1 MSLILRSFRHAK
13 NVCNNKFQSFS
24 SSKRSILAFNYR
36 HFSNEK
42 YEELER
48 QKRQEWHWKGVKKG
62 IGFMSILVISGTVYV
77 FYVYGSQP
85 RDPVTGE
92 LLPDEFSN
100 YKFAP
105 FWRVLDFIK
114 FWKKFIAEPSRE
126 KLLPDPVKAP
136 YHQPKYTVVLELRNV
151 LVSPQWDY
159 RKGHYF
165 VKRPALDY
173 FIDMIGYPNFELVLY
188 TSENLMNAAPIVTQI
203 DPQGQ
208 RINHALF
215 RDCTKY
221 VNGTHVKDLSRL
233 NRDLKKV
240 IYIDWEPAAFQLNP
254 ENVLCVPKWN
264 GDMNDTSLVDLAELL
279 KTIHLSDVEDVRPV
293 LQFYSQF
300 DNPTEEF
307 RKRAKIVGQE
317 NQQATTTSQSITSS
331 EEPLKK
337 YRGSLFGA
345 RRHAV

>member
-1 MSLILRSFRHAK
+1 MSSILRSFGLVK
-13 NVCNNKFQSFS
+13 NVCNNQFKIFS
-24 SSKRSILAFNYR
+24 NSKRNILAFNYR
-36 HFSNEK
+36 YFSNEK

-62 IGFMSILVISGTVYV
+62 IVFMSIMAISGTAYV

-126 KLLPDPVKAP
+126 KLLPDPVKPP

-159 RKGHYF
+159 KKGHYF

-307 RKRAKIVGQE
+307 RKRAKMIGQE
-317 NQQATTTSQSITSS
+317 NQQTNISSTKSTS

>member
-1 MSLILRSFRHAK
+1 MFATTNFNFFQVLKEVFWPLIIA
-13 NVCNNKFQSFS
+13 
-24 SSKRSILAFNYR
+24 ILAML
-36 HFSNEK
+36 EK

-48 QKRQEWHWKGVKKG
+48 QKRQEWHWK
-62 IGFMSILVISGTVYV
+62 
-77 FYVYGSQP
+77 GSQP

-159 RKGHYF
+159 KKGHYF

-173 FIDMIGYPNFELVLY
+173 FIDMIGYPNFEL
-188 TSENLMNAAPIVTQI
+188 AAPIVTQI

-317 NQQATTTSQSITSS
+317 NQQPATTSQSITTS